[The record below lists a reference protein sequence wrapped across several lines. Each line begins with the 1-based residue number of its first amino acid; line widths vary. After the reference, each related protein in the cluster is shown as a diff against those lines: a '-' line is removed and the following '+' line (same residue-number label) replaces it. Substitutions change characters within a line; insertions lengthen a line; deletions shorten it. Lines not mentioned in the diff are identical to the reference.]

1 MQIKLKESLTLH
13 PFLFALFPI
22 VFIYSINS
30 QEIKFTEIFSL
41 FLIILPITFA
51 IIFLLNLVFKN
62 KKSIGFIVSIG
73 FIMFF
78 SYGHIHNLISYNLEL
93 KHFYLLAIFLT
104 FFAISVY
111 YFIKTKRKLDNA
123 IKITNAIG
131 LILIIIS
138 GINIISDN
146 IDGNTSIDFIDSSS
160 NINTN
165 QISDKPDVYYII
177 LDAYAGKDVLN
188 DYFGYDNNEFIS
200 FLEENNFHVVPHALT
215 NYPYTS
221 LSLASSLNMQY
232 LDCVENS
239 KVLREEFKEAES
251 CFSASTAYEMVQNN
265 EIMKK
270 FNQEGYIVINSY
282 SGIEP
287 TRNFD
292 IAFSNSFSTVFI
304 VFEEKV
310 SFLSVTLFPKLR

>member
-78 SYGHIHNLISYNLEL
+78 SYGHVHNLISYNLEL
-93 KHFYLLAIFLT
+93 RHFYLLAIFLT

-111 YFIKTKRKLDNA
+111 YFIRTKRKLDNA
-123 IKITNAIG
+123 VKITNAIG

-146 IDGNTSIDFIDSSS
+146 IDGNTSIDFIDTSS

-165 QISDKPDVYYII
+165 QIS
-177 LDAYAGKDVLN
+177 
-188 DYFGYDNNEFIS
+188 
-200 FLEENNFHVVPHALT
+200 
-215 NYPYTS
+215 
-221 LSLASSLNMQY
+221 
-232 LDCVENS
+232 C
-239 KVLREEFKEAES
+239 
-251 CFSASTAYEMVQNN
+251 
-265 EIMKK
+265 K
-270 FNQEGYIVINSY
+270 F
-282 SGIEP
+282 
-287 TRNFD
+287 F
-292 IAFSNSFSTVFI
+292 
-304 VFEEKV
+304 
-310 SFLSVTLFPKLR
+310 